1 VTGCQIIVI
10 NDYEGIN
17 TEILFIFVTLMST
30 IKPTKNV
37 TFKSFCQILASI
49 RNLGK
54 QFSHI

>member
-10 NDYEGIN
+10 KDYEGIN

-30 IKPTKNV
+30 VKPTKNV